1 MALTASIQK
10 RGPLF
15 KANLKKTV
23 TAGTN
28 DAMKKLMLIG
38 QREIQQG
45 YHPSPARN
53 RVGGVGKTGQ
63 LRRSIRGRVFEKG
76 MRGEIRPGRFSLGRD
91 VPQAQYAEF
100 GRRASGQVVKP
111 KRVNF
116 LRFRPRGESEYVYAR
131 KARPFRNPLIPNP
144 QFGNLTKKWNRR
156 NSEAA
161 RLIGSRV
168 AKRLSK

>member
-1 MALTASIQK
+1 MVITASIQK

-15 KANLKKTV
+15 KPNLKKIV
-23 TAGTN
+23 TTGAN

-38 QREIQQG
+38 QSEIQQG

-53 RVGGVGKTGQ
+53 RVGGVGTGQ

-100 GRRASGQVVKP
+100 GRRASGKVVKP
-111 KRVNF
+111 KNGEF
-116 LRFRPRGESEYVYAR
+116 LRFKPRGEGKFVFAR
-131 KARPFRNPLIPNP
+131 SVRPFRMPLIPNP